1 MICGHYGCGK
11 TNLALNLALDA
22 AKSGKKVTLVDLDLI
37 NPYFRS
43 SEYGELLAQ
52 HGVELIAPLYANTN
66 LDLPVISPRIAS
78 VFESGN
84 TVIFDVGGD
93 DAGAA
98 VLGSFS
104 KKLHA
109 VDYEMLYVINRY
121 RVLSTEPAEAESL
134 LREIE
139 TSSRLKATGIVNNS
153 HLKGE
158 TTAQTIRDSLSYA
171 AQTEKRL
178 ALPLRFT
185 TAPRACAAELA
196 DIPNLYPVTI
206 YVRSPWE

>member
-1 MICGHYGCGK
+1 MVCGHYGCGK

-22 AKSGKKVTLVDLDLI
+22 AEAGKTVTLVDLDLI

-43 SEYGELLAQ
+43 SEYGELLSQ
-52 HGVELIAPLYANTN
+52 KGVELIAPLYANTN
-66 LDLPVISPRIAS
+66 LDLPAISPRIAA
-78 VFESGN
+78 VFDAGG

-98 VLGSFS
+98 VLGSFAG
-104 KKLHA
+104 KMRA

-121 RVLSTEPAEAESL
+121 RVLSTEPAEAEAL

-139 TSSRLKATGIVNNS
+139 AVSRLRATGVVNNS

-158 TTAQTIRDSLSYA
+158 TTAETVRASVRYA
-171 AQTEKRL
+171 EETAARL
-178 ALPLRFT
+178 ELPLRFT
-185 TAPRACAAELA
+185 TAPRACAAELKE
-196 DIPNLYPVTI
+196 IPDLYPVEI